1 MYSNKSGANVKVV
14 CRFRPLNDFEKQS
27 GDVID
32 FAITKNSQV
41 KIKTNKK
48 NEQDYNF
55 NFDYAFNIDTEQ
67 KEVFEVVARPVIDG
81 VFEGWNGT
89 ILAYGQTSSGKTFT
103 MQGMLTRR
111 NDE

>member
-1 MYSNKSGANVKVV
+1 M

-32 FAITKNSQV
+32 FSIIKNSQV
-41 KIKTNKK
+41 KIRTNKK
-48 NEQDYNF
+48 NDQDYNF
-55 NFDYAFNIDTEQ
+55 NFDYAFPIDTEQ
-67 KEVFEVVARPVIDG
+67 KEVFEVVARPVIES

-103 MQGMLTRR
+103 MQGGLIRR
-111 NDE
+111 DDE

>member
-1 MYSNKSGANVKVV
+1 MKVI

-32 FAITKNSQV
+32 FSILRNSQV
-41 KIKTNKK
+41 KVRTNKK
-48 NEQDYNF
+48 NDPEQVF
-55 NFDYAFNIDTEQ
+55 NFDYAFNVDAEQ
-67 KEVFEVVARPVIDG
+67 KEVFEIVARPVIDG

-103 MQGMLTRR
+103 MQG
-111 NDE
+111 

>member
-1 MYSNKSGANVKVV
+1 M

-32 FAITKNSQV
+32 MAITKNSQV
-41 KIKTNKK
+41 KIKTGKK
-48 NEQDYNF
+48 NESDHVF
-55 NFDYAFNIDTEQ
+55 NFDYAFGTNTEQ
-67 KEVFEVVARPVIDG
+67 NEVFEIVARPVIDG

-103 MQGMLTRR
+103 MQGYFIRC